1 MKLTTKTRCGTRLL
15 LELARHYGQS
25 PVSVGDAAKTLDVSV
40 KYLEQ
45 IIRSLKKAHLVVST
59 RGPKGGHA
67 LAKSP
72 EEISLGY
79 IVRRLQG
86 SDALTNCVYTPEDC
100 IRSDECRV
108 RIAWKQATEALYAK
122 LDSVTINDLLVSED
136 PDCEQSAQCY
146 SAKTKDG

>member
-1 MKLTTKTRCGTRLL
+1 
-15 LELARHYGQS
+15 
-25 PVSVGDAAKTLDVSV
+25 VSVGDAAKRLDVSV

-45 IIRSLKKAHLVVST
+45 IIRPLKKAHLVVST

-67 LAKSP
+67 LAKAP

-79 IVRRLQG
+79 IVRMLQG

-108 RIAWKQATEALYAK
+108 RLAWKQATEALYAE
-122 LDSVTINDLLVSED
+122 LDSVTINDLLVSEKQA
-136 PDCEQSAQCY
+136 CEQSAQCY
-146 SAKTKDG
+146 SSKTKDG

>member
-1 MKLTTKTRCGTRLL
+1 
-15 LELARHYGQS
+15 
-25 PVSVGDAAKTLDVSV
+25 VSVGDAAKTLDVSV

-45 IIRSLKKAHLVVST
+45 IIRPLKKAHLVVST

-67 LAKSP
+67 LAKAP

-79 IVRRLQG
+79 IVRELQG

-108 RIAWKQATEALYAK
+108 RLAWKQATEALYAK
-122 LDSVTINDLLVSED
+122 LDSVTINDLLVSEKQAGG
-136 PDCEQSAQCY
+136 QSAQCY

>member
-1 MKLTTKTRCGTRLL
+1 
-15 LELARHYGQS
+15 
-25 PVSVGDAAKTLDVSV
+25 VSVGDAAKTLDVSV

-67 LAKSP
+67 LAKAP

-86 SDALTNCVYTPEDC
+86 SDALTNCVYSPEDC
-100 IRSDECRV
+100 IRSDECSV

-136 PDCEQSAQCY
+136 PACEQSAKCY
-146 SAKTKDG
+146 SGKTKDS